1 VAVTIRHDL
10 ATFPPLPALLLAVFF
25 LFGGLR
31 CGVAFH
37 DKFDGTEF
45 FQKISVCDQAGN
57 CTNGATRQFPAGTP
71 LKVDLVVTQG
81 YPVPVDVVC
90 YYDEESHLTD
100 DQKQVVFQERATPVA
115 RNTLPP
121 APGGARPGDKHL
133 PEQHVRFDVT
143 IAQPGDYFLACLTP
157 ASAENGL
164 GAGLKIR

>member
-1 VAVTIRHDL
+1 M
-10 ATFPPLPALLLAVFF
+10 ATPSSLPALVLTVFF
-25 LFGGLR
+25 LFGGVR

-37 DKFDGTEF
+37 DKFEGTELF
-45 FQKISVCDQAGN
+45 KKISVCDQAGN
-57 CTNGATRQFPAGTP
+57 CTTGATRQFPAGAP

-115 RNTLPP
+115 RNTLAP
-121 APGGARPGDKHL
+121 ATRGTRPDGKHL
-133 PEQHVRFDVT
+133 LEQHIRFDVT
-143 IAQPGDYFLACLTP
+143 ITRPGDYLLACLTP